1 MIAYKEEK
9 GKSAVFQSFDKVLQ
23 TLCIKE
29 LLDLTMPLPTQIK
42 AGSKFSP

>member
-29 LLDLTMPLPTQIK
+29 LLDLMPLPTQIK